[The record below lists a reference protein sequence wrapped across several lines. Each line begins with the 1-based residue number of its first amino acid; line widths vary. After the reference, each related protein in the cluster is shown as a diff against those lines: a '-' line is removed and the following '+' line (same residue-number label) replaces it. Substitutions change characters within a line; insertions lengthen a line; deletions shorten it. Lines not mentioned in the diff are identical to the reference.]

1 MRHFQEDLLSG
12 KCGRGAFKSA
22 EILIVCSFENHNQ
35 TLMNQDIGQPLPAAY
50 ISIDEDTKAS
60 GFTMASDIY
69 TCSLLKTLAA
79 AKPGGKF
86 LELGTGT
93 GLSTAW
99 ILDGMDTHST
109 LVSIDNDARFL
120 QIAQKHLADDP
131 RLALVHADGQEWVS
145 AHLDERYDYIF
156 ADTWHGKYLLLNQV
170 LDMLNPG
177 AFYIIDDMLPQ
188 PNWPDGHD
196 QKALK
201 LIEYLDSRKDLA
213 VTKQVWATG
222 IILAVKR

>member
-1 MRHFQEDLLSG
+1 
-12 KCGRGAFKSA
+12 
-22 EILIVCSFENHNQ
+22 
-35 TLMNQDIGQPLPAAY
+35 MNQDIRQPLPAAY
-50 ISIDEDTKAS
+50 RSIDEATNAS

-79 AKPGGKF
+79 SKPGGKF

-93 GLSTAW
+93 GLSTSW
-99 ILDGMDTHST
+99 ILEGMDARAT

-120 QIAQKHLADDP
+120 EIAGNHLGGDP
-131 RLALVHADGQEWVS
+131 RLTLVHTDGEAWVN
-145 AHLDERYDYIF
+145 AHLGDKYDYIF
-156 ADTWHGKYLLLNQV
+156 ADTWHGKYLLLDQV

-188 PNWPDGHD
+188 PNWPEGHD

-201 LIEYLDSRKDLA
+201 LVEYLDSRQDLT

-222 IILAVKR
+222 IILAVKL